1 MIPFA
6 CSTLLHA
13 QIIWTTNGVHSTS
26 MKYFIITLLS
36 DSVPQL
42 CVLYNFDQSVTT
54 CDCDTP
60 DEIFIETP
68 YLESCYKAQI

>member
-1 MIPFA
+1 MILA

-13 QIIWTTNGVHSTS
+13 QIIWTTNGDHFTS
-26 MKYFIITLLS
+26 MKCFIITLLS
-36 DSVPQL
+36 DFVPQL
-42 CVLYNFDQSVTT
+42 CVLYNLSPT